1 MLKELY
7 DAEATSGGREFQSLR
22 TEGKNEYIKLFVLT
36 GRRVRVCACM
46 FRNSKGLSLGVT
58 RALGKSTRP
67 FTILY
72 IMQSFIRFLRAA
84 SVGRLR
90 LLSKV
95 G

>member
-46 FRNSKGLSLGVT
+46 FRNSKGLSLGAT
-58 RALGKSTRP
+58 G
-67 FTILY
+67 
-72 IMQSFIRFLRAA
+72 
-84 SVGRLR
+84 
-90 LLSKV
+90 
-95 G
+95 